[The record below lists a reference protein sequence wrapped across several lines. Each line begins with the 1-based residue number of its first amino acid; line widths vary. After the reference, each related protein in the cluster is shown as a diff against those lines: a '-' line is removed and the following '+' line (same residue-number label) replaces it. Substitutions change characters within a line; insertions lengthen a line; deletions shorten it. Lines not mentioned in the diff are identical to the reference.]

1 MKNLLEFYEE
11 SVKLG
16 PDIPNHIEI
25 VVDYTEKVKKF
36 DSIPYIPILKNIY
49 LRTLPDISN
58 YCGSRIDYFESI
70 NGNKVVMCKD
80 YIGIIDLWFP
90 SERPLFDLTS
100 PILSGWLVSEII
112 CAGGLTGIE
121 EIIQYPSLL
130 DQALENLKK
139 TLIGTTIWGFW
150 LGDQRRGIRKRG
162 IRIRELEIKEV
173 RVPVSGGYYGIYP
186 LETILYDKRERVNLR
201 FESNEHYSGW
211 NFYLSKELLKTKLE
225 ELEILWTR
233 GYDDRVRS
241 FDFEIKKKTKEL
253 ENLKDERNKYEN
265 GIEEFRKKI
274 HEKLWKSF

>member
-1 MKNLLEFYEE
+1 MKNLLEFYEK

-16 PDIPNHIEI
+16 PDIPNDIEI
-25 VVDYTEKVKKF
+25 VKDYSEKVKKF
-36 DSIPYIPILKNIY
+36 ESIPILKGIY
-49 LRTLPDISN
+49 FRALPEISN
-58 YCGSRIDYFESI
+58 YCGTRLDYFESI

-90 SERPLFDLTS
+90 SERLLFDLTS
-100 PILSGWLVSEII
+100 PILSGWLISEII

-130 DQALENLKK
+130 NQTLENLKK

-150 LGDQRRGIRKRG
+150 LGDQRRGTRKRG
-162 IRIRELEIKEV
+162 IKIRELEIKEV
-173 RVPVSGGYYGIYP
+173 RIPEPAYYGFVYH
-186 LETILYDKRERVNLR
+186 LETVLYDKRERREMR
-201 FESNEHYSGW
+201 FETNEDYNGW

-233 GYDDRVRS
+233 GYDDKVRG
-241 FDFEIKKKTKEL
+241 FDFKIKKKTKEL
-253 ENLKDERNKYEN
+253 ENLKDERNRYEN

-274 HEKLWKSF
+274 HQKLWKSF

>member
-16 PDIPNHIEI
+16 PDIPNYIEI
-25 VVDYTEKVKKF
+25 VKDYSERVKKF
-36 DSIPYIPILKNIY
+36 ESIPILKDIY
-49 LRTLPDISN
+49 FKTVSEISN
-58 YCGSRIDYFESI
+58 YCGSRVDYFESI

-90 SERPLFDLTS
+90 SESPLFNLPS
-100 PILSGWLVSEII
+100 PILSGWLISEII

-130 DQALENLKK
+130 DQAFENLKK

-150 LGDQRRGIRKRG
+150 LGDQRRGTRKRG
-162 IRIRELEIKEV
+162 IKIRELEIKEV
-173 RVPVSGGYYGIYP
+173 RDPKFIGGYYSNYP
-186 LETILYDKRERVNLR
+186 LETVLYDKRERKDLK
-201 FESNEHYSGW
+201 FESNEYYSGW

-233 GYDDRVRS
+233 GYDDRIRS
-241 FDFEIKKKTKEL
+241 FDFEIKRKTKEL

>member
-25 VVDYTEKVKKF
+25 VEDYCNKVKKF
-36 DSIPYIPILKNIY
+36 ESMPILKNIY
-49 LRTLPDISN
+49 SRTLPDISN
-58 YCGSRIDYFESI
+58 YCGSRLDYFESI

-121 EIIQYPSLL
+121 EVIQYPSLL
-130 DQALENLKK
+130 DQTFENLKK
-139 TLIGTTIWGFW
+139 TLIGTTVWGFW
-150 LGDQRRGIRKRG
+150 LGDQRRGTRKRG
-162 IRIRELEIKEV
+162 IKIRELEIKEV
-173 RVPVSGGYYGIYP
+173 NDPKYYGIYP
-186 LETILYDKRERVNLR
+186 LETVLYDKRERVDLR
-201 FESNEHYSGW
+201 FEINGDYKGW

-233 GYDDRVRS
+233 GYDDRVRG

>member
-16 PDIPNHIEI
+16 PDIPNYIEI
-25 VVDYTEKVKKF
+25 VKDYSERVKKF
-36 DSIPYIPILKNIY
+36 ESIPILKDIY
-49 LRTLPDISN
+49 FKTVSEISN
-58 YCGSRIDYFESI
+58 YCGSRVDYFESI

-90 SERPLFDLTS
+90 SESPLFNLTS
-100 PILSGWLVSEII
+100 PILSGWLISEII

-130 DQALENLKK
+130 DQAFENLKK

-150 LGDQRRGIRKRG
+150 LGDQRRGTRKRG
-162 IRIRELEIKEV
+162 IKIRELEIKEV
-173 RVPVSGGYYGIYP
+173 RDPKFIGGYYSNYP
-186 LETILYDKRERVNLR
+186 LETVLYDKRERKDLK
-201 FESNEHYSGW
+201 FESNEYYSGW

-233 GYDDRVRS
+233 GYDDRIRS
-241 FDFEIKKKTKEL
+241 FDFEIKRKTKEL

>member
-16 PDIPNHIEI
+16 PDIPNYIEI
-25 VVDYTEKVKKF
+25 VKDYSERVKKF
-36 DSIPYIPILKNIY
+36 ESIPILKDIY
-49 LRTLPDISN
+49 FKSISEISN
-58 YCGSRIDYFESI
+58 YCGSRVDYFESI

-90 SERPLFDLTS
+90 SESPLFNLTS
-100 PILSGWLVSEII
+100 PILSGWLISEII

-130 DQALENLKK
+130 DQAFENLKK

-150 LGDQRRGIRKRG
+150 LGDQRRGTRKRG
-162 IRIRELEIKEV
+162 IKIRELEIKEV
-173 RVPVSGGYYGIYP
+173 RDPKFIGGYYSNYP
-186 LETILYDKRERVNLR
+186 LETVLYDKRERKDLK
-201 FESNEHYSGW
+201 FESNEYYSGW

-233 GYDDRVRS
+233 GYDDRIRS
-241 FDFEIKKKTKEL
+241 FDFEIKRKTKEL